1 MDDKSRSI
9 LFMPY
14 WNHEIETMDPK
25 DLRQMQ
31 SEKLVKLV
39 EYVYS
44 NSPFY
49 KKRFDEFGVKPQDI
63 QSIDDIGKLP
73 FTFKR
78 DLRDTY
84 PTGMFCVPNTKIIRF
99 HASSGTTGKPTV
111 VGYTQ
116 NDLDNWSESLAR
128 GMTSIGLCQD
138 DRIQISYGYG
148 LFTGGLGIH
157 YGSEK
162 IGAATLPVSSGN
174 TERQIS
180 LMKDLD
186 VTAVCCTPSYFSYLI
201 EEAERTGC
209 SIKNQTKLRIGIF
222 GAEPWSESLRKRIEE
237 RSGIKAYDVFGT
249 SELSGPLFTECA
261 EQKGMHIWADMF
273 LFEILDP
280 ETNEPVKDGETGE
293 MVVTT
298 LSKEALP
305 LIRYR
310 VGDLASVE
318 TEICNCGRTHP
329 RLMRLKGRADDM
341 VIVRGINVFPGQV
354 EYVLVKFPQVS
365 PHFMIVIDRE
375 GELDRMIVQV
385 ELVDMASDKLDDFY
399 KLKSKIEHEFKSV
412 LGLYAEVEF
421 VGHGTIP
428 RSEGKAKR
436 VTDKR
441 QY

>member
-1 MDDKSRSI
+1 
-9 LFMPY
+9 MPY
-14 WNHEIETMDPK
+14 RNPEIETMDPK

-39 EYVYS
+39 RYVYDR
-44 NSPFY
+44 SPFY
-49 KKRFDEFGVKPQDI
+49 KKRFDDFGVKPEDI

-73 FTFKR
+73 FTKKQ

-84 PTGMFCVPNTKIIRF
+84 PTGMFCVPNTEVVRF

-116 NDLDNWSESLAR
+116 NDLDAWAESLAR
-128 GMTSIGLCQD
+128 GMTAVGLGED
-138 DRIQISYGYG
+138 DTIQVSYGYG
-148 LFTGGLGIH
+148 LFTGGLGLH

-162 IGAATLPVSSGN
+162 IRATTLPASSGN
-174 TERQIS
+174 TERQIE

-186 VTAVCCTPSYFSYLI
+186 VTAICCTPSYFSYLI
-201 EEAERTGC
+201 EAADHMDC
-209 SIKNQTKLRIGIF
+209 SIKDKTKLKVGIF

-249 SELSGPLFTECA
+249 SELSGPLFIECA
-261 EQKGMHIWADMF
+261 EQEGMHIWSDMF

-280 ETNEPVKDGETGE
+280 ETNEPAKNGELGE
-293 MVVTT
+293 LVVTT
-298 LSKEALP
+298 LVKEALP

-310 VGDLASVE
+310 VGDLASLE
-318 TEICNCGRTHP
+318 TAVCKCGRTHP
-329 RLMRLKGRADDM
+329 RLMRLKGRSDDM

-354 EYVLVKFPQVS
+354 EYVLMKFHEVS
-365 PHFMIVIDRE
+365 PHFMIIIDRE
-375 GELDRMIVQV
+375 GELDSMAVQV
-385 ELVDMASDKLDDFY
+385 ELADMASDKLDDYY
-399 KLKSKIEHEFKSV
+399 KLKSKLEHELKSI
-412 LGLYAEVEF
+412 LNLHAEVEF
-421 VGHGTIP
+421 VAPGTIP

-441 QY
+441 KI

>member
-1 MDDKSRSI
+1 
-9 LFMPY
+9 MPY
-14 WNHEIETMDPK
+14 WNPEIETMDPA

-39 EYVYS
+39 KYVYDR
-44 NSPFY
+44 SPFY
-49 KKRFDEFGVKPQDI
+49 KQRFDEFGVKPEDI
-63 QSIDDIGKLP
+63 KSIDDIGKLP
-73 FTFKR
+73 FTKKQ

-84 PTGMFCVPNTKIIRF
+84 PTGMFCVPNTDIIRF
-99 HASSGTTGKPTV
+99 HASSGTTGKPIV
-111 VGYTQ
+111 VGYTEK
-116 NDLDNWSESLAR
+116 DLDNWAESLAR
-128 GMTSIGLCQD
+128 GMTAIGLGED
-138 DRIQISYGYG
+138 DIIQVSYGYG
-148 LFTGGLGIH
+148 LFTGGLGAH

-162 IGAATLPVSSGN
+162 IGATTLPTSSGN

-186 VTAVCCTPSYFSYLI
+186 VTAICCTPSYFSYLI
-201 EEAERTGC
+201 EAAEKMNC
-209 SIKNQTKLRIGIF
+209 SIKDKTKLRVGIF
-222 GAEPWSESLRKRIEE
+222 GAEPWSESLRRRIEE

-261 EQKGMHIWADMF
+261 EQKGMHVWADMF

-280 ETNEPVKDGETGE
+280 ETGEPVKDGEVGE

-298 LSKEALP
+298 LQKEALP

-318 TEICNCGRTHP
+318 TEVCKCGRTHP
-329 RLMRLKGRADDM
+329 RLMRLKGRSDDM

-354 EYVLVKFPQVS
+354 EYVLMKFSEVS
-365 PHFMIVIDRE
+365 PHFMIILDRE
-375 GELDRMIVQV
+375 GELDRMTVQV
-385 ELVDMASDKLDDFY
+385 ELIDMASDKLDDYY
-399 KLKSKIEHEFKSV
+399 KLKSKIGHELKSV
-412 LGLYAEVEF
+412 LNLHADVEF
-421 VGHGTIP
+421 VDPGTIP

-441 QY
+441 QF